1 MKHKITVLPQNRII
15 LADENS
21 LLSYLLI
28 ENGFLV
34 SSPCG
39 GNGKCGKCKVKL
51 INGEVCGAEMDENRM
66 VKSCLARIKEDI
78 AVELTN
84 DNKYKINISNIEKVE
99 PNGEYGVTVDIGTTT
114 VSACLVDLKSGVVL
128 KKATCFNPQDV
139 FGSDVLSRITAA
151 GNGNLLKLQALIL
164 NQISEI
170 LNAFSQYGKIPL
182 KKMTVAANTTMLHLF
197 LGVDPT
203 PMGAYPFTPVFTKT
217 RQISG
222 EELGLN
228 VQDIILLPSVS
239 AYIGAD
245 ITAGILAT
253 GIHMLKET
261 ALLVDIGTNGEIVLS
276 HNGELY
282 AASTA
287 AGPAIEGA
295 SMQCGMSGVSG
306 AINSVILEKGLFKYK
321 TIDNAPAVGI
331 CGSGY
336 VDLIALLLKENIID
350 EYGAFNY
357 ASDSVLT
364 SKLNNDNFY
373 LTDNVFLSRRDIAEF
388 QLAKAAI
395 CTGIKALIY
404 ECNIDI
410 SQINRLYLAGGMG
423 YYINLHNAVA
433 VGMLP
438 PYLANK
444 ALSTENT
451 AIEGAKKYLLDN
463 ISRQEICQIA
473 HNTKTVEL
481 AFSEFFQK
489 EYITSMLFR
498 FEKN

>member
-1 MKHKITVLPQNRII
+1 MKYKITVLPQNKII

-21 LLSYLLI
+21 LLSHLLI

-51 INGEVCGAEMDENRM
+51 INGDVYGAEMDENRM

-78 AVELTN
+78 TVELTN
-84 DNKYKINISNIEKVE
+84 DNKYKINLSNIEKVE
-99 PNGEYGVTVDIGTTT
+99 PNGEYGVAVDIGTTT
-114 VSACLVDLKSGVVL
+114 VLACLVDLKSGVVL
-128 KKATCFNPQDV
+128 KKATSFNPQDV

-164 NQISEI
+164 NKISEI
-170 LNAFSQYGKIPL
+170 LNAFSKGGKIPL

-203 PMGAYPFTPVFTKT
+203 PMGAYPFTPVFTET

-222 EELGLN
+222 EELGIN
-228 VQDIILLPSVS
+228 VHDIILLPSVS

-253 GIHMLKET
+253 GIHKLKET

-306 AINSVILEKGLFKYK
+306 AINSVILEKGFLKYK
-321 TIDNAPAVGI
+321 TIYNTSAVGI

-388 QLAKAAI
+388 QLAKSAI
-395 CTGIKALIY
+395 CAGIEALIH

-410 SQINRLYLAGGMG
+410 SQIDRVYLAGGMG
-423 YYINLHNAVA
+423 YYINPDSAVT

-451 AIEGAKKYLLDN
+451 AIEGAKKSLLDN

-481 AFSEFFQK
+481 AFSEYFQK
-489 EYITSMLFR
+489 EYITSMPFR

>member
-1 MKHKITVLPQNRII
+1 MKHKITVLPQNKII
-15 LADENS
+15 LADENC
-21 LLSYLLI
+21 LLSHLLI

-51 INGEVCGAEMDENRM
+51 ISGEVCGAEMDENRM

-78 AVELTN
+78 TVELTN
-84 DNKYKINISNIEKVE
+84 DNKYKINLSNIEKVE
-99 PNGEYGVTVDIGTTT
+99 PNGEYGVAVDIGTTT
-114 VSACLVDLKSGVVL
+114 VLACLVDLKSGVVL

-164 NQISEI
+164 NKISEI
-170 LNAFSQYGKIPL
+170 LNAFSEGDKIPL

-203 PMGAYPFTPVFTKT
+203 PMGAYPFTPVFTET

-253 GIHMLKET
+253 GIHKLKET
-261 ALLVDIGTNGEIVLS
+261 ALLVDIGTNGEIVLL
-276 HNGELY
+276 HNGKLY

-306 AINSVILEKGLFKYK
+306 AINSVILEKGFLKYK
-321 TIDNAPAVGI
+321 TIDNTSAVGI

-373 LTDNVFLSRRDIAEF
+373 LTDNVFLSRQDIAEF
-388 QLAKAAI
+388 QLAKSAI
-395 CTGIKALIY
+395 CAGIKALIY

-423 YYINLHNAVA
+423 YYINPDSAVT

-451 AIEGAKKYLLDN
+451 AIEGAKKCLLDN

-481 AFSEFFQK
+481 AFSEYFQK
-489 EYITSMLFR
+489 EYITSMPFR